1 MIRRLAA
8 KSFGAPASIRR
19 RHGTSTRRRK
29 PTGSLAETSSG
40 FRAGA
45 SASADATSV
54 TVALG
59 MAGAAI
65 YLHHQEGGNLLVDCS
80 ASPQE
85 NVDLVKIEDINSLY
99 SLGEIL
105 GEGMW

>member
-8 KSFGAPASIRR
+8 KSFGASNRR
-19 RHGTSTRRRK
+19 RHGTSTRRRN
-29 PTGSLAETSSG
+29 PTGSLGERSSG

-45 SASADATSV
+45 SVDATSV

-85 NVDLVKIEDINSLY
+85 NVDLIKIEDINSLY